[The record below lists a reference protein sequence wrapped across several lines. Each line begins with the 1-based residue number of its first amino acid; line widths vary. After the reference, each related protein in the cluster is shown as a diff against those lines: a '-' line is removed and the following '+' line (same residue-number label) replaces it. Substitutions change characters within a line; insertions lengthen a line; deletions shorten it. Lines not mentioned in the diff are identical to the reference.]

1 MNEELN
7 ELSIH
12 LSLVMEDVLKQ
23 ISSQELNRMYQA
35 VVELFNCHLSYLEK
49 GANNIA
55 PNLAIKLPESQ
66 LSKVDSQ
73 PKFNFR
79 FEAGFSITQGTWQES
94 KQVAVEKR
102 VWYKLWLGKSTSYE
116 TKYETRSSE
125 NATIPSVEDLLTGWI
140 LQAKKEEPEIVN
152 QIANWLLEQIDSLQN
167 NVDQLQSHIVD
178 RYQARLD
185 KANQEITLDY
195 EKQKNVWEPIQHKAL
210 SLAKEFSDLGK
221 SLKEES

>member
-1 MNEELN
+1 
-7 ELSIH
+7 
-12 LSLVMEDVLKQ
+12 
-23 ISSQELNRMYQA
+23 
-35 VVELFNCHLSYLEK
+35 LSYLEK

-79 FEAGFSITQGTWQES
+79 FEAGFAITQGTWEES

-102 VWYKLWLGKSTSYE
+102 VWYKLWLGKATSYE

-140 LQAKKEEPEIVN
+140 LQAKREEPEIVN
-152 QIANWLLEQIDSLQN
+152 QIANWLLEQIDSLKK
-167 NVDQLQSHIVD
+167 NVDQVQSHIVD
-178 RYQARLD
+178 RYQARLY

-195 EKQKNVWEPIQHKAL
+195 EKQKNVWEPMHHKAL